1 MTKLVSWIKNGMPGS
16 FKQLLVIYLLL
27 VSSAS
32 AMEQEMAYCPS
43 DGLRFSAKPPPGF
56 IPSDST
62 GPCLVCSTDAL
73 TYEKIKS
80 ACMIS
85 KSKGAQPQ
93 VLGSIRKSCSM
104 FACDPSWL
112 QKLRYR

>member
-1 MTKLVSWIKNGMPGS
+1 MAKLVSWIKNGMPGS
-16 FKQLLVIYLLL
+16 LKYPIAIFLIS

-43 DGLRFSAKPPPGF
+43 DGLRFYANPPPGS
-56 IPSDST
+56 IPIDST
-62 GPCLVCSTDAL
+62 GDCLVCSTDAI

-80 ACMIS
+80 ACIIS
-85 KSKGAQPQ
+85 KFKGAQKEI
-93 VLGSIRKSCSM
+93 LGSIRKSCSM
-104 FACDPSWL
+104 IACVPSWL